1 MIYGS
6 GVNYGNTDL
15 PFTSH
20 QTDNWPVSC
29 CYDRRRRRGSGGGG
43 GGKQHC
49 RACLDVPMQA
59 NGSRLISDAACDLRG
74 GVTNLALVVISG
86 NLKCLQSFTLRPW
99 SDKMQ
104 LKVESGVFLF

>member
-29 CYDRRRRRGSGGGG
+29 CYDRRRGQEHR
-43 GGKQHC
+43 H
-49 RACLDVPMQA
+49 ACLHVLMRA
-59 NGSRLISDAACDLRG
+59 KG
-74 GVTNLALVVISG
+74 
-86 NLKCLQSFTLRPW
+86 K
-99 SDKMQ
+99 
-104 LKVESGVFLF
+104 

>member
-29 CYDRRRRRGSGGGG
+29 CYDRRRGAG
-43 GGKQHC
+43 
-49 RACLDVPMQA
+49 AL
-59 NGSRLISDAACDLRG
+59 SRLFTCSDAVERQI
-74 GVTNLALVVISG
+74 GVDSYRMLPLIY
-86 NLKCLQSFTLRPW
+86 
-99 SDKMQ
+99 D
-104 LKVESGVFLF
+104 